1 VSLPEEAEHRRYL
14 GTLTL
19 PYENLRT
26 IHAGGSEVRKYRNE
40 LTGQFL
46 VGKRVGTIGLESTF
60 VVREA
65 TLLQQIRHDNLV
77 PVFDVVRVTGLG
89 VPPPMQVLEIVMPF
103 YERGSVCDAFSR
115 GHRFTLVEAR
125 DLALAALRG
134 LSELHD
140 RRILHRDV
148 KTPNLLLT
156 GDTTRVKLG
165 DLGVAV
171 PMDRDGTADVLAH
184 SPQLWTAPETYTVG
198 RIDCRAD
205 LYSMGIVLHEVLSCP
220 LPYEQYPPER
230 CLERLSQGRP
240 APAPRDLAPDPRV
253 PRSLRRVV
261 TKATRTDPAGR
272 YRSAHD
278 MADALAAAR
287 LIDWIPVVDGEDR
300 RIWEGRPPGRRN
312 QEFQVEV
319 WRTRRGRWKGTARRR
334 GRSWRRIWAEDQE
347 LADGCSG
354 SDLATLFDRVVDFAT
369 R

>member
-1 VSLPEEAEHRRYL
+1 VSEPEQAEHRRYL

-40 LTGQFL
+40 LTDQLL

-77 PVFDVVRVTGLG
+77 PVFDVVRVTGLEI
-89 VPPPMQVLEIVMPF
+89 PPPMQVLEIIMPF

-115 GHRFTLVEAR
+115 GVRFTLVEAR

-148 KTPNLLLT
+148 KTPNLLLAD
-156 GDTTRVKLG
+156 DTTRVKLG

-171 PMDRDGTADVLAH
+171 PMDEDGTADVLAH

-205 LYSMGIVLHEVLSCP
+205 LYSMGIVFHEVLS
-220 LPYEQYPPER
+220 
-230 CLERLSQGRP
+230 
-240 APAPRDLAPDPRV
+240 
-253 PRSLRRVV
+253 
-261 TKATRTDPAGR
+261 
-272 YRSAHD
+272 
-278 MADALAAAR
+278 
-287 LIDWIPVVDGEDR
+287 
-300 RIWEGRPPGRRN
+300 
-312 QEFQVEV
+312 
-319 WRTRRGRWKGTARRR
+319 
-334 GRSWRRIWAEDQE
+334 
-347 LADGCSG
+347 
-354 SDLATLFDRVVDFAT
+354 
-369 R
+369 